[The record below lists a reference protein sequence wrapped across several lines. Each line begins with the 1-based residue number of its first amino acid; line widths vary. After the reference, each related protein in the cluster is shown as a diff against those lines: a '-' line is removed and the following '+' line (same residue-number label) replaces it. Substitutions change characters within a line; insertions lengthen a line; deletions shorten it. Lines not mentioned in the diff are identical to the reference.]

1 MLKLFDWWSEFSW
14 INWHFVKNI
23 SCVFVNVHSW
33 KYGNVSLFEFFY
45 IFQCFQAPV
54 QYCRVMLK
62 LFDWWSKFAWIT
74 THIVK
79 NISCVFVTVRS
90 RKYGDLSL
98 FEFFYISQCFQASV
112 PHCEVMLKLFDWWS
126 EFSWINWH
134 FVKNISCVF
143 VKVQSRKYGN
153 VSLLEFFYI
162 FQCFQASVQY
172 CRVQRKLF
180 AWWNGFAW
188 IKWHFVEN
196 ITCVFVNVHSWNM
209 ETFLCLN
216 SFTFFNV
223 FKHQFSTVE
232 FNQNHLIDEVS
243 LHG

>member
-1 MLKLFDWWSEFSW
+1 M
-14 INWHFVKNI
+14 
-23 SCVFVNVHSW
+23 HSW
-33 KYGNVSLFEFFY
+33 KYGNISLFEFFY

-90 RKYGDLSL
+90 RKYGDVSL

-143 VKVQSRKYGN
+143 VKVHSRKYGN

-162 FQCFQASVQY
+162 FSSISSVLQSSTKTICLMKWICMDKVTLCWKHYLCFRECALMKYGNVSLFEFFYIFQCF
-172 CRVQRKLF
+172 
-180 AWWNGFAW
+180 
-188 IKWHFVEN
+188 
-196 ITCVFVNVHSWNM
+196 
-209 ETFLCLN
+209 
-216 SFTFFNV
+216 
-223 FKHQFSTVE
+223 
-232 FNQNHLIDEVS
+232 
-243 LHG
+243 